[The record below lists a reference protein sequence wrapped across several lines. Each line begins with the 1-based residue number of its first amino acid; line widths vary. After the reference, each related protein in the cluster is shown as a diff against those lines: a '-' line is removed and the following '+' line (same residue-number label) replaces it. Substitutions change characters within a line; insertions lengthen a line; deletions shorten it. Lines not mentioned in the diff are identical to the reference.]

1 MFVITIIE
9 IIIGSSIY
17 FIVEYKDIFVVELL
31 LISICIGGSFVIIA
45 PLFNRLFTLY
55 IGPEL
60 YGITGISVGIF
71 NLLGPIFIE
80 FFSSNNQSFLIIF
93 LIGASLSLIK
103 LIVLIFFK
111 ENEKVFEI
119 NENKVQMKP
128 IDVPTINDDE

>member
-17 FIVEYKDIFVVELL
+17 NIVEYKDMFVVELL

-60 YGITGISVGIF
+60 YGITGISIGIS
-71 NLLGPIFIE
+71 NLLGPIFIK

-93 LIGASLSLIK
+93 LIGASLCAIK
-103 LIVLIFFK
+103 LVVLIFFK
-111 ENEKVFEI
+111 ENQKLFEI
-119 NENKVQMKP
+119 SENKVQMKA
-128 IDVPTINDDE
+128 IDTPSINDDE